1 MNIIF
6 NKLTLL
12 NVGLAVVTALFVY
25 SIIAIRRIGVI
36 TYFKAFSQVGKLVA
50 ATLFKLITG
59 SLALLA
65 ESVKTSDANESL
77 ANAAR
82 GGVLNSRT
90 GKLDDGTDPAG
101 WYEKD

>member
-1 MNIIF
+1 MDIVF

-12 NVGLAVVTALFVY
+12 DVGLAVVTVLFVY
-25 SIIAIRRIGVI
+25 SITTIRRIGVI
-36 TYFKAFSQVGKLVA
+36 TYFKAFSQVGKPVA

-59 SLALLA
+59 SLVLLA
-65 ESVKTSDANESL
+65 ESAKNSDTNESL

-101 WYEKD
+101 